1 MLSSGERYIKETK
14 LLHVLPPQ
22 GPTAQKMKKSLMENY
37 IFCAVTRGSLKHH

>member
-22 GPTAQKMKKSLMENY
+22 GPTAQKMKKFLMENF